1 MKMKGGIGYKIL
13 LVLLALS
20 FFEIRAQVPVE
31 ISKEKIIISGNQYYI
46 HKVQKGQTTFSIS
59 KAYGVTVQEITT
71 ENPTA
76 LYGIQEGQLI
86 RIPVKAPASLTPA
99 RQKDESRYTYH
110 SLKPGETIYSLS
122 RLYGISETEIVQSNP
137 GIEIN
142 KLPVGSEI
150 ALPRKDFMTQKERF
164 SEQDNKFIY
173 HKVESGETLSSI
185 ADRYNVPL
193 RIIRRE
199 NRNVRFPRVGDY
211 VRVPADPAADMQADL
226 PAEDTVESIVEEPPV
241 VKPERPEGVTTVRN
255 LHGTMDV
262 AVLLP
267 FYLTRNSNRTDGDSQ
282 GAKVKRRVPEE
293 WIFPQSLDFIEMYN
307 GILLAVDTLRSLG
320 LNINLHAMDVA
331 NDTMTVTRLI
341 RSGRLKDMDLI
352 IGPVYSNNLQIVSRY
367 ARDLDIPVVSPVPL
381 MNNRVLR
388 GNPNLF
394 LANSSLEAA
403 QQVITREIVQNNRSN
418 LVFIHTDSARR
429 DPDVRRFREMVF
441 SGLTSK
447 MPYEEIRFRE
457 MIFYPR
463 SAFGNDSINRISH
476 TLSEKIPNVVVIAT
490 EDPPAVS
497 EIITI
502 LHGLL
507 KRFDIRVIA
516 YPSLVY
522 LDNLE
527 PRILFELNQM
537 MFSPYK
543 VDYSAPHVRQFNL
556 EYRKRFLTMPAE
568 TSFAWMGYDIAFY
581 FLSGITMHG
590 KQFTMHPEIHNPQLL
605 QNNFEFERNSIN
617 DGFENHKFFRIRYSR
632 SYEIITEN

>member
-1 MKMKGGIGYKIL
+1 MKMKGGIGYFVL
-13 LVLLALS
+13 LVLLLRP
-20 FFEIRAQVPVE
+20 FEICAQVPVE

-71 ENPTA
+71 ENPSA
-76 LYGIQEGQLI
+76 LYGLQEGQLI
-86 RIPVKAPASLTPA
+86 RVPVKAPSPVAPA
-99 RQKDESRYTYH
+99 KQKDETRYTYH
-110 SLKPGETIYSLS
+110 SLKAGETIYSLS

-150 ALPRKDFMTQKERF
+150 AIPRKDFMTQKERF
-164 SEQDNKFIY
+164 SEQDNKYIF

-185 ADRYNVPL
+185 ADKYNVPL

-199 NRNVRFPRVGDY
+199 NRNVRFPKVGDY
-211 VRVPADPAADMQADL
+211 VRVPADPAADLKAEIPM
-226 PAEDTVESIVEEPPV
+226 EDTVKAIVEEPLPG
-241 VKPERPEGVTTVRN
+241 PDRPEGFTTVGN
-255 LHGTMDV
+255 LHGTMDI

-267 FYLTRNSNRTDGDSQ
+267 FYLTRNSNRLDGDSQ
-282 GAKVKRRVPEE
+282 GAKVKRKVAEE

-320 LNINLHAMDVA
+320 LSINLHAMDVA
-331 NDTMTVTRLI
+331 NDTTALIRLI

-367 ARDLDIPVVSPVPL
+367 ARDLGIPVVSPVPL

-403 QQVITREIVQNNRSN
+403 QQVISREIVENNRSN

-429 DPDVRRFREMVF
+429 DPDVRRFREMIF
-441 SGLTSK
+441 SGLTNK

-476 TLSEKIPNVVVIAT
+476 TLSEKMPNVVIIAT

-502 LHGLL
+502 VHGLL
-507 KRFDIRVIA
+507 KKFDIRVIA

-527 PRILFELNQM
+527 PRILFELNHVL
-537 MFSPYK
+537 FSPYK
-543 VDYSAPHVRQFNL
+543 VEYSAPNVRRFNL
-556 EYRKRFLTMPAE
+556 EYRKKFLTMPLE
-568 TSFAWMGYDIAFY
+568 TSFAWMGYDIAYY
-581 FLSGITMHG
+581 FLSGIAMHG
-590 KQFTMHPEIHNPQLL
+590 KRFTMNPEIHNPQLL
-605 QNNFEFERNSIN
+605 QNEFEFERNSIN
-617 DGFENHKFFRIRYSR
+617 DGFENHKFFKLRYSR
-632 SYEIITEN
+632 NYEIITEN